1 MLVRPEC
8 VMAAWMSL
16 YRGVCARLGGC
27 VLARAL
33 QKVLE
38 RVELVP
44 RDEFSNLE

>member
-1 MLVRPEC
+1 MLVR
-8 VMAAWMSL
+8 ALAGIASAWSL
-16 YRGVCARLGGC
+16 YRSMNCLLGRC
-27 VLARAL
+27 LLARAL